1 MIAFFYAHSGL
12 RYLVLLMGLVVM
24 LHAAFRLARGRGY
37 NTAARRLAVVFSGI
51 VDVQVLLG
59 IVLVITRPFYP
70 ALIGHIV
77 LMLSAA
83 VVAHLPVV
91 INKRRPE
98 SERSIGLQLA
108 LTGLALL
115 LMTAG
120 ILAIGR
126 GILETSIH

>member
-1 MIAFFYAHSGL
+1 MTAVFYAHSGL

-24 LHAAFRLARGRGY
+24 LHAAFRLARGHGY
-37 NTAARRLAVVFSGI
+37 NDVARRLAAIFSGV

-59 IVLVITRPFYP
+59 IILVITRPFYP
-70 ALIGHIV
+70 ALIGHII

-83 VVAHLPVV
+83 VVAHLPLA
-91 INKRRPE
+91 INTRRIA
-98 SERSIGLQLA
+98 SERSIALQLA

-126 GILETSIH
+126 GIMETSIR

>member
-1 MIAFFYAHSGL
+1 MIAIFYAHSGL

-37 NTAARRLAVVFSGI
+37 DDTARRLATIFSGV

-59 IVLVITRPFYP
+59 IILVFTRPFYP

-98 SERSIGLQLA
+98 SEQSIGLQLA

-126 GILETSIH
+126 GILETSIR

>member
-24 LHAAFRLARGRGY
+24 LHAAFRLARGHGY
-37 NTAARRLAVVFSGI
+37 NDTARRLAAIFSGI

-59 IVLVITRPFYP
+59 IILVFTRTFYP
-70 ALIGHIV
+70 ALIGHIT
-77 LMLSAA
+77 LMLTAA
-83 VVAHLPVV
+83 VVAHLSGI
-91 INKRRPE
+91 INRRRSE

-126 GILETSIH
+126 GIMETSIP

>member
-24 LHAAFRLARGRGY
+24 LHAAFRLSRGRGY
-37 NTAARRLAVVFSGI
+37 DDTARHLAAAFAAI

-59 IVLVITRPFYP
+59 IILVFTRPFYP

-77 LMLSAA
+77 LMVAA
-83 VVAHLPVV
+83 AGVVHANAI
-91 INKRRPE
+91 INKRRPPGQ
-98 SERSIGLQLA
+98 RSIGLQLS
-108 LTGLALL
+108 LTGLTLL

-126 GILETSIH
+126 GILETSIR

>member
-1 MIAFFYAHSGL
+1 MIAIFYAHSGL

-37 NTAARRLAVVFSGI
+37 DDNARRLAAIFSGV

-59 IVLVITRPFYP
+59 IILVFTRPFYP

-98 SERSIGLQLA
+98 SKQSIGLQLA

-126 GILETSIH
+126 GIMETSIR